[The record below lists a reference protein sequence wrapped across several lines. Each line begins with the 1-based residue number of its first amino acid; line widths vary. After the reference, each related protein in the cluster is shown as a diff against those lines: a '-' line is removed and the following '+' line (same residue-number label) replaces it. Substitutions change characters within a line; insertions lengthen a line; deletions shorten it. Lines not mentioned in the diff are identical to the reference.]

1 MGSCTE
7 DSSCDLVMS
16 NSITATL
23 STNKLLESG
32 HNWIAYKGRLLL
44 AVQQSH
50 LSNRLS
56 DNVKLK
62 PKMYSKTAGLNSV
75 YVEDLAVNP
84 PVPIAEN
91 LIEERLKE
99 IDTWEAHE
107 ATVIHFTVSS
117 VPNRLV
123 NHLLAFSTAKECWDF
138 LSTQFESK
146 TKLVKQDLHCRL
158 NHLSCPE
165 GGNFIC
171 AHIDAMVD
179 IHSNLT
185 AMGEIV
191 DDATFRSIIA
201 ISLPRLLDQWQA
213 ILDISLQSVGKTQ
226 TLQTFIDQI
235 NQHLEH
241 QDIMVN
247 SCIARDTVNA
257 TSNAELMFTNTSSG
271 LGSGNAR

>member
-16 NSITATL
+16 SSITTTL
-23 STNKLLESG
+23 SANKLLESG

-56 DNVKLK
+56 DNAKPKL
-62 PKMYSKTAGLNSV
+62 KMYSKSAGPNSV

-107 ATVIHFTVSS
+107 ATVIHFMVSS
-117 VPNRLV
+117 IPNRLV
-123 NHLLAFSTAKECWDF
+123 NCLLAFSTAKECWDF

-146 TKLVKQDLHCRL
+146 TELAKQDLHRRL

-165 GGNFIC
+165 GGNIH
-171 AHIDAMVD
+171 AHINAMVD

-201 ISLPRLLDQWQA
+201 ISLPRLLDQCVE
-213 ILDISLQSVGKTQ
+213 I
-226 TLQTFIDQI
+226 
-235 NQHLEH
+235 
-241 QDIMVN
+241 
-247 SCIARDTVNA
+247 R
-257 TSNAELMFTNTSSG
+257 
-271 LGSGNAR
+271 